1 MIRGHGGNIHEL
13 ARELGCG
20 PGDIIDMSSNVN
32 PLGPPEGLVDHLRER
47 LDAITSL
54 PQVDAA
60 GIIRSFAAYHG
71 IPEDRILAGNGTTQF
86 IYALPLA
93 LRSRRA
99 LILGPTYADYG
110 DACAMHDVPAHFLIA
125 DEPRDFAPDI
135 DAAARRAADADLVFI
150 CNPNNPTGAFIPA
163 DDLAGL
169 CRSRPDALF
178 IIDESY
184 LPFVDDGESQT
195 LANRD
200 LPNAIILNSMSKIF
214 RAPGLRIGF
223 ITGPPAIID
232 RIGRYALPWSVNAL
246 AQAAVAFLMENP
258 DAQAE
263 FIRRTRETLAAERR
277 EFASALSAMPS
288 IRPFPSQTSFILLRL
303 SDGLTAEGVCGGLA
317 RRRILIR
324 DCSNFKGL
332 SDRHIRIS
340 LKTGDI
346 NRVVLGALRDIVST
360 STTLKPAPEKIRHR
374 SASRQR

>member
-13 ARELGCG
+13 ARELGCD

-32 PLGPPEGLVDHLRER
+32 PLGPPEGLVDHLREH

-60 GIIRSFAAYHG
+60 GIIRSFAAHHG
-71 IPEDRILAGNGTTQF
+71 LPEDRILAGNGTTEF

-93 LRSRRA
+93 LQSRRA

-110 DACAMHDVPAHFLIA
+110 DACAMHDVPAAFLIA
-125 DEPRDFAPDI
+125 DENRNFAPDVE
-135 DAAARRAADADLVFI
+135 AAVRMADNADTVFI

-169 CRSRPDALF
+169 CRSRPNALF

-184 LPFVDDGESQT
+184 LPFVDDGESHT

-200 LPNAIILNSMSKIF
+200 LPNAIVLNSMSKIF
-214 RAPGLRIGF
+214 RVPGLRIGF
-223 ITGPPAIID
+223 LTGPPPIID

-246 AQAAVAFLMENP
+246 AQAAVAFLMDNP

-263 FIRRTRETLAAERR
+263 FIRGTRETLAAERR
-277 EFASALSAMPS
+277 EFESALSAMPS
-288 IRPFPSQTSFILLRL
+288 IQSFPTQTSFILLRL
-303 SDGLTAEGVCGGLA
+303 NGGLTAEGVCGRLA

-340 LKTGDI
+340 LKTGGT
-346 NRVVLGALRDIVST
+346 NRVVLEALHDIIRTGADRV
-360 STTLKPAPEKIRHR
+360 PEKPRP
-374 SASRQR
+374 